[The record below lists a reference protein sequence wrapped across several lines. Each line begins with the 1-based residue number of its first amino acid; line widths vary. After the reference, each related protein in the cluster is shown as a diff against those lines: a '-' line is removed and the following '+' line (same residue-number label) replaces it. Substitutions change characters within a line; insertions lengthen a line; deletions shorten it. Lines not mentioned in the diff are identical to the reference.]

1 MQLLYAPSN
10 HELEVLY
17 EATDYY
23 LKFEIKNPRLY
34 FALFTSFYSMEDTY
48 INNEKEFEEL
58 TEMIKKKQTPK
69 ELKKGIT
76 LIDNKKISTSKRN
89 DC

>member
-48 INNEKEFEEL
+48 INNEKEF
-58 TEMIKKKQTPK
+58 
-69 ELKKGIT
+69 
-76 LIDNKKISTSKRN
+76 
-89 DC
+89 